1 MLIYESYQLKFIVL
15 ENDYLIMMIKR
26 NETVYTDLF
35 WKMKH

>member
-15 ENDYLIMMIKR
+15 ENGYLIMMIKR
-26 NETVYTDLF
+26 NEIVYTDLF